1 MNEFDDMQIEEI
13 SGFDFAEECFDEF
26 FDETVDDSQ
35 SFNSFLNSNID
46 Y

>member
-1 MNEFDDMQIEEI
+1 MNEFDDIQIEEI
-13 SGFDFAEECFDEF
+13 SGFDFAEACFDGLF
-26 FDETVDDSQ
+26 ADDEDDSQ